1 LNLMAG
7 AEKDQWP
14 VKIESVVSLVA
25 MQLKD

>member
-1 LNLMAG
+1 MAG

-25 MQLKD
+25 SQLKA